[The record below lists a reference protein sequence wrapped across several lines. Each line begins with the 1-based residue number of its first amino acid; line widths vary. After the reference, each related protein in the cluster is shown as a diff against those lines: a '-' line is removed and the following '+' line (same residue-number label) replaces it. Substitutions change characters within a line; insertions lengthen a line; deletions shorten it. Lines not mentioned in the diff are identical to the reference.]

1 MYVSISDLI
10 RTSLMYLFWSC
21 VVGSFFMVI
30 PALIAQERETQTTL
44 WVYFLQCFIPNLLI
58 VLFFAVLENSVYIRQ
73 YLIWTFVFF
82 VAGAEKLKERGL
94 FTSKEKQQQS

>member
-1 MYVSISDLI
+1 MEMIKNF
-10 RTSLMYLFWSC
+10 LMYLFWSC

-30 PALIAQERETQTTL
+30 PALIAQEREKQTTIG
-44 WVYFLQCFIPNLLI
+44 VYFLQCFIPNLLI
-58 VLFFAVLENSVYIRQ
+58 VLFFVVLENSVYIRQ

-82 VAGAEKLKERGL
+82 VAGAKKLKERGL